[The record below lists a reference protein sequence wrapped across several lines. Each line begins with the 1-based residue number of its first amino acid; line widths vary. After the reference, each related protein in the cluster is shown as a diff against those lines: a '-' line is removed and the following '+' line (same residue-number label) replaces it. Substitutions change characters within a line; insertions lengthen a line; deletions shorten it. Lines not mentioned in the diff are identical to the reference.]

1 MALAWAGSSLVT
13 SETEQSGTISTAV
26 STSQETTTKVCVVR
40 SLPSR
45 LVALLLLCCDPR
57 GAKDEGLG
65 GEQRERAREG

>member
-1 MALAWAGSSLVT
+1 MALAWAGLDSSLVT

-45 LVALLLLCCDPR
+45 LVALLLLCLLELDF
-57 GAKDEGLG
+57 
-65 GEQRERAREG
+65 